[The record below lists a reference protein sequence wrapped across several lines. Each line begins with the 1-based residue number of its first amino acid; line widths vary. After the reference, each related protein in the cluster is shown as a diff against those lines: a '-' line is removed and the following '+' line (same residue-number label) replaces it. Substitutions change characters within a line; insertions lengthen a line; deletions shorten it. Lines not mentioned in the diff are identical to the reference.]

1 MTDHADLFASVAEG
15 DLQNYT
21 LAAWVCLG
29 VTAAVVLVL
38 VLISAKL
45 KNALAICA
53 MATRPI
59 AAMPGLLLLPT
70 LSVLLSAVVVVNF
83 FLTVCMFLTPDPETT
98 SEWLLLFTSN
108 VTNALIS
115 SAGQG
120 VESLAQGN
128 AEVDQLDQL
137 GDAIETLDVQLEQ
150 LPVDAHKLV

>member
-1 MTDHADLFASVAEG
+1 MSDHADLFASVAEG

-83 FLTVCMFLTPDPETT
+83 FL
-98 SEWLLLFTSN
+98 
-108 VTNALIS
+108 
-115 SAGQG
+115 
-120 VESLAQGN
+120 
-128 AEVDQLDQL
+128 
-137 GDAIETLDVQLEQ
+137 
-150 LPVDAHKLV
+150 